1 MNIKTIYEFLLWDNC
16 QNKCKFCFQRKNP
29 RLLTLEQQAK
39 KLNMVYDFINSSNF
53 KAGNHIL
60 LVGGELFDDQ
70 KRKDFL
76 RGFFIN
82 LVNFIQQNPNHIDLV
97 YVNTN
102 LIFPINTLIQN
113 VFPMISQFNRAGD
126 EIFRKL
132 RFATSYDI
140 EGRFKD
146 ASSIDMFLQNI
157 KMIHQTFPKLNIVT
171 NMILTNKMCDAIVNR
186 SFDVIQFMKD
196 NQVDVNLIPYIILDR
211 SLAPTRKRVFDTLQ
225 MLYDKDQ
232 EFIRN
237 WLINIDIKQPR
248 KMFFSEPA
256 KDTFLSCECGLSEC
270 GHSENF
276 KLYSDSSTCFVC
288 DVKERFNSI
297 L

>member
-1 MNIKTIYEFLLWDNC
+1 MFFD
-16 QNKCKFCFQRKNP
+16 F
-29 RLLTLEQQAK
+29 
-39 KLNMVYDFINSSNF
+39 YDF
-53 KAGNHIL
+53 
-60 LVGGELFDDQ
+60 
-70 KRKDFL
+70 
-76 RGFFIN
+76 
-82 LVNFIQQNPNHIDLV
+82 
-97 YVNTN
+97 
-102 LIFPINTLIQN
+102 
-113 VFPMISQFNRAGD
+113 
-126 EIFRKL
+126 
-132 RFATSYDI
+132 
-140 EGRFKD
+140 
-146 ASSIDMFLQNI
+146 
-157 KMIHQTFPKLNIVT
+157 
-171 NMILTNKMCDAIVNR
+171 
-186 SFDVIQFMKD
+186 FDVIQFMKD

-225 MLYDKDQ
+225 MLYDEDQ